1 MRMRTLELTV
11 GAFMLAGVLALVFLA
26 LRVSGLS
33 AESGEDTY
41 RIKAKFEN
49 IGGLTVRA
57 KVTMAGVV
65 IGRVANIYLDREDFV
80 GVVEMDVYKS
90 VNNLSTDSSAS
101 ILTAGVLGEKYIGI
115 TVGAEEDSLKEGD
128 EIVDTQS
135 AMVLED
141 LVAKFV
147 VGKVSEGGSAED
159 APKDDASE

>member
-11 GAFMLAGVLALVFLA
+11 GGFMLAGLLALVFLA

-33 AESGEDTY
+33 TDSGEQTY
-41 RIKAKFEN
+41 RVSAKFEN

-65 IGRVANIYLDREDFV
+65 VGRVADIYLDHDDFV
-80 GVVEMDVYKS
+80 GVVEMDIYKS
-90 VNNLSTDSSAS
+90 VNNLSTDTSAS
-101 ILTAGVLGEKYIGI
+101 ILTAGVLGEKYIGL
-115 TVGAEEDSLKEGD
+115 TVGAEDENLKDGD

-141 LVAKFV
+141 LIAKFV
-147 VGKVSEGGSAED
+147 VGKVSDGGE
-159 APKDDASE
+159 SESKESGGE

>member
-65 IGRVANIYLDREDFV
+65 IGRVSNIYLDREDFV

-101 ILTAGVLGEKYIGI
+101 ILTAGVLGEKYMGI
-115 TVGAEEDSLKEGD
+115 TVGAEEENLKEGD

-147 VGKVSEGGSAED
+147 VGKVSEGGTAED
-159 APKDDASE
+159 APKDDDSE

>member
-1 MRMRTLELTV
+1 MRMRNLELTV
-11 GAFMLAGVLALVFLA
+11 GAFMLAGLLALVFLA

-33 AESGEDTY
+33 ADSGEDTY

-65 IGRVANIYLDREDFV
+65 VGRVANIYLDHDDFV
-80 GVVEMDVYKS
+80 GVVEMDIYKS
-90 VNNLSTDSSAS
+90 VNNLSTDTSAS
-101 ILTAGVLGEKYIGI
+101 ILTAGVLGEKYIGL
-115 TVGAEEDSLKEGD
+115 TVGAEDENLTDGG

-141 LVAKFV
+141 LIAKFV
-147 VGKVSEGGSAED
+147 VGKVNEGGDTGAKEP
-159 APKDDASE
+159 AGE